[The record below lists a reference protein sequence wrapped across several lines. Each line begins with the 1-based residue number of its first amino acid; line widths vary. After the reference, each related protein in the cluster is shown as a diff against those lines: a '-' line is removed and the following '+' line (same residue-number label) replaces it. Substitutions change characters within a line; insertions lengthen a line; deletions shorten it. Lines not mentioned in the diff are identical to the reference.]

1 MQRGKIAFGKI
12 NLNLNKP
19 QEKKEENVD
28 TEKAT
33 TSTGGFKKIDKQ
45 QMQKQIDEVSEDL
58 EAQKLKEV
66 MGLTG
71 FGRKAA
77 KVFDINVR
85 FLKTQKKIFLS
96 YNKYFLLGTNC
107 QS

>member
-12 NLNLNKP
+12 NLNLNKAH
-19 QEKKEENVD
+19 EKPASENEE
-28 TEKAT
+28 TELAT
-33 TSTGGFKKIDKQ
+33 TSTGGFKKIDKH
-45 QMQKQIDEVSEDL
+45 QMQKQIEEVAEDL

-77 KVFDINVR
+77 KVFDINVS
-85 FLKTQKKIFLS
+85 KA
-96 YNKYFLLGTNC
+96 
-107 QS
+107 

>member
-85 FLKTQKKIFLS
+85 FLKSTQEFFQI
-96 YNKYFLLGTNC
+96 T
-107 QS
+107 

>member
-12 NLNLNKP
+12 NLNLNKKP
-19 QEKKEENVD
+19 EKSTENEE

-33 TSTGGFKKIDKQ
+33 TSAGGFKKIDKT
-45 QMQKQIDEVSEDL
+45 QMQKQIEEVADDL

-77 KVFDINVR
+77 KVFDINV
-85 FLKTQKKIFLS
+85 S
-96 YNKYFLLGTNC
+96 
-107 QS
+107 S